1 MTADSDGVSHVTP
14 SSSSASTGAAD
25 DFEDAPMP
33 VWEPPFEPMPLAK
46 VPAFQ
51 GCRDWAN
58 DLTTHSKAT
67 PATAYNPK

>member
-1 MTADSDGVSHVTP
+1 
-14 SSSSASTGAAD
+14 
-25 DFEDAPMP
+25 MP